1 MKRKRT
7 TKGGFTLVE
16 TMLAL
21 TIIAAGGLAV
31 SSTFVTAK
39 GLQSEARQIAD
50 AGDVA
55 NTVLECFRK
64 MPYIVLEEGVPSGE
78 YSLEDL
84 ASVYDS
90 DDEVYDLI
98 DSNLMYRLRWNL
110 ETRRMTEEIT
120 VEQGYEA
127 MRVSIAIFNQGEDQ
141 PMIRTSSF
149 IAKNGINFR

>member
-7 TKGGFTLVE
+7 IKGGFTLVE

-21 TIIAAGGLAV
+21 AIIAAGGLAV

-39 GLQSEARQIAD
+39 SLQSDARAISD

-55 NTVLECFRK
+55 GTVLECFRK
-64 MPYIVLEEGVPSGE
+64 MPYIVLEEGVPAGE
-78 YSLEDL
+78 YDLEDL
-84 ASVYDS
+84 TRVYDA
-90 DDEVYDLI
+90 DDEVYDVI
-98 DSNLMYRLRWNL
+98 DSALMNRLRWNL
-110 ETRRMTEEIT
+110 DTRHMEENIT

-127 MRVSIAIFNQGEDQ
+127 MRVSIAITKDGDET
-141 PMIRTSSF
+141 PLVRSTAF